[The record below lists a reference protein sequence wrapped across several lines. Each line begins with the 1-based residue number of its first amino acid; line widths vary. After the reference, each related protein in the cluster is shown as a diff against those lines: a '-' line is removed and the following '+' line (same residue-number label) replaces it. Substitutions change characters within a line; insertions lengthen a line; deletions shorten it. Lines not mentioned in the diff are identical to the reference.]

1 MVRFTLPR
9 DLYHGKGALEALKT
23 LKGKKAIICVGG
35 GSMKRFGFLQRAE
48 DYLKEAGMEV
58 KLFEGIESDPSVDTV
73 MKGAKVMEEY
83 QPDWIV
89 AIGGGSPIDAAKA
102 MWIKYE
108 YPDTTFEDMCKVFGL
123 PKLRTKAH
131 FCAVSS
137 TSGTATEVTAFS
149 VITDYE
155 KGIKY
160 PLADF
165 EITPDVAVGVLM
177 SALFLIFMDQILALI
192 GASAETWD
200 YARTYLTIV
209 SFSGPFVLIAN
220 CYSNVIRAEGQSGK
234 AMMGQLLGNLLNVI
248 LDPIMILVFS
258 WNIAGAAI
266 ATVIGNVVGA
276 GYYIVYFLK
285 GSSSLSIS
293 LKDFS
298 VKEKVASGVLAI
310 GIPATLGNLLMSLSS
325 ILMNSQMAKYGD
337 MAVAGVGVAMKVTM
351 MTGMVCIG
359 LGQGV
364 QPLLGYCVG
373 AKNWERYR
381 SALKF
386 SLIFAFSLSTV
397 LTLIC
402 YLFTGQI
409 VSVFLTDAAA
419 YDYGVSFAHILLCTS
434 FLFGVFYVLV
444 NALQARG
451 AATESLIVNISRQG
465 LIYIPA
471 MLILGAFFHETG
483 LIWAQPVADVLS
495 LVLSIGL
502 YFRISD
508 KRND

>member
-1 MVRFTLPR
+1 
-9 DLYHGKGALEALKT
+9 
-23 LKGKKAIICVGG
+23 
-35 GSMKRFGFLQRAE
+35 
-48 DYLKEAGMEV
+48 
-58 KLFEGIESDPSVDTV
+58 
-73 MKGAKVMEEY
+73 
-83 QPDWIV
+83 
-89 AIGGGSPIDAAKA
+89 
-102 MWIKYE
+102 
-108 YPDTTFEDMCKVFGL
+108 
-123 PKLRTKAH
+123 
-131 FCAVSS
+131 
-137 TSGTATEVTAFS
+137 
-149 VITDYE
+149 
-155 KGIKY
+155 
-160 PLADF
+160 
-165 EITPDVAVGVLM
+165 M

-192 GASAETWD
+192 GASAETWE

-248 LDPIMILVFS
+248 LDPIMILLFG

-310 GIPATLGNLLMSLSS
+310 GIPTALGNLLMSLSS

-337 MAVAGVGVAMKVTM
+337 MAVAGVGVAMK
-351 MTGMVCIG
+351 
-359 LGQGV
+359 
-364 QPLLGYCVG
+364 LLGYCVG

-381 SALKF
+381 SAFKF
-386 SLIFAFSLSTV
+386 SLIFGFFLSAV

-419 YDYGVSFAHILLCTS
+419 YDYGVSFARILLCTS
-434 FLFGVFYVLV
+434 FLFGVFYVLT

-465 LIYIPA
+465 LIYIPS
-471 MLILGAFFHETG
+471 MFILGAIFHETG

-495 LVLSIGL
+495 LLLAIGL
-502 YFRISD
+502 YFRMSG
-508 KRND
+508 KGND